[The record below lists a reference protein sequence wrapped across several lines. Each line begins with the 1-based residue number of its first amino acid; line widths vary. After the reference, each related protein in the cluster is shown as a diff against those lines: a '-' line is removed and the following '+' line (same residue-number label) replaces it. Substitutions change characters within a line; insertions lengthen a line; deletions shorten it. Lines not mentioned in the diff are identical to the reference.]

1 MTDKE
6 IIKKI
11 QPVFR
16 EVFKDSGLEVARE
29 LSAPDVPQW
38 TSLTNTVMI
47 HEVEKVFGI
56 RFGFRDIV
64 GLNNVGDL
72 IDLVRKK
79 ITE

>member
-6 IIKKI
+6 IIEKI

-16 EVFKDSGLEVARE
+16 EVFKDSGLEVTRE

-64 GLNNVGDL
+64 GMNNVGDL